1 MTHRLKTAAMVTVL
15 TLLLTLAVTV
25 QATNLTK
32 AFDVCIEKARSNV
45 GVINCT
51 DDEIKRQDER
61 LNKTYAALRSD
72 IDPARRPALLQAQ
85 RAWIQFRDSNCD
97 FYLDPNGGSIAPI
110 LATGCLM
117 RMTADRADE
126 LIQLLPRGSQ

>member
-45 GVINCT
+45 GVMNCT

-61 LNKTYAALRSD
+61 LNKTYAALRP
-72 IDPARRPALLQAQ
+72 DPCHGL
-85 RAWIQFRDSNCD
+85 CD
-97 FYLDPNGGSIAPI
+97 AH
-110 LATGCLM
+110 
-117 RMTADRADE
+117 DR
-126 LIQLLPRGSQ
+126 